1 MPHYTSLSHQLFSN
15 MIFWVNQVGT
25 LFRDG
30 GEGAAVYDLH
40 QTFAF
45 LHVPASVEKNS
56 VLDCSCENGY
66 WN

>member
-15 MIFWVNQVGT
+15 VIFWVNQFGT

-56 VLDCSCENGY
+56 VLDSRCENGY